1 MGAQLGACKR
11 KKADSVGQAAAG
23 VGVGARWGVRMG
35 EIGEEGKLLTGG
47 GRLLCRRFKSNQTDP
62 KQFKQI

>member
-11 KKADSVGQAAAG
+11 KKAGSVGQAAAG

-35 EIGEEGKLLTGG
+35 ENRGG
-47 GRLLCRRFKSNQTDP
+47 GEAANRWGAITVSAV
-62 KQFKQI
+62 

>member
-47 GRLLCRRFKSNQTDP
+47 G
-62 KQFKQI
+62 